1 MKTNIKTEKAI
12 FASGCF
18 WGTQHH
24 FDKHEGV
31 ISTLVGY
38 TGGTSENPT
47 YEEVSTDSTGHR
59 EAIEI
64 VFDPTRTSYESLT
77 KLFFETHNFSQPNG
91 QGPDIGERYTSAV
104 YYMNEKQKEIAE
116 KLVTELE
123 SKNLTVTTKILATL
137 PFYPA
142 EEHHQKY
149 YEKTGG
155 APYCHVY
162 IKRFND

>member
-1 MKTNIKTEKAI
+1 MKTEKAL

-18 WGTQHH
+18 WGVQYH

-31 ISTLVGY
+31 LSTLVGF
-38 TGGTSENPT
+38 TGGSVENPT
-47 YEEVSTDSTGHR
+47 YEEVSGGSTGHR

-64 VFDPTRTSYESLT
+64 VFDSNTTSYESLAR
-77 KLFFETHNFSQPNG
+77 LFFETHDFSQIGG
-91 QGPDIGERYTSAV
+91 QGPDIGERYTSAA
-104 YYMNEKQKEIAE
+104 YYFNESQKLIVEHLIS
-116 KLVTELE
+116 ELE
-123 SKNLTVTTKILATL
+123 SRGQTVTTQVLPAA

-142 EEHHQKY
+142 EEYHQKY

-162 IKRFND
+162 IKRFE

>member
-1 MKTNIKTEKAI
+1 MNTEKAI

-18 WGTQHH
+18 WGTQYM

-31 ISTLVGY
+31 LNSLVGY
-38 TGGTSENPT
+38 TGGDTENPT
-47 YEEVSTDSTGHR
+47 YKEVCGGDTGHR

-64 VFDPTRTSYESLT
+64 EFDPEKTTYEALA
-77 KLFFETHNFSQPNG
+77 KLFFETHNFSQVGG
-91 QGPDIGERYTSAV
+91 QGPDIGHQYTSAI
-104 YYMNEKQKEIAE
+104 YYTTDEQRDIAE
-116 KLVTELE
+116 KLIDDLE
-123 SKNLTVTTKILATL
+123 SKGVVVTTEVLPAE

-142 EEHHQKY
+142 EDYHQKY

-162 IKRFND
+162 IKRFD

>member
-1 MKTNIKTEKAI
+1 MKSTKTEKAI

-31 ISTLVGY
+31 ITSLVGY
-38 TGGTSENPT
+38 TGGDTEDPT
-47 YEEVSTDSTGHR
+47 YEQVCGGDTGHR

-64 VFDPTRTSYESLT
+64 EFDPEITTYESLA
-77 KLFFETHNFSQPNG
+77 KLFFETHDFSQVGG
-91 QGPDIGERYTSAV
+91 QGPDVGEQYTSAV
-104 YYMNEKQKEIAE
+104 YYLNEEQKEIAE
-116 KLVTELE
+116 SLVQTLE
-123 SKNLTVTTKILATL
+123 KDGHSVTTEILPAE

-142 EEHHQKY
+142 EDYHQKY

-162 IKRFND
+162 IKRF